1 MFGFFRGP
9 HAGLCLRF
17 LEWQESSGRGCWW
30 QLELCVPP
38 ALLSDLGSRVLL
50 ALARFIS
57 LELSIIQ
64 TVFVTPSFHLA
75 APWRAG
81 RGESRACFK
90 WGTFK
95 TSGWFLFRNVSRL
108 LHELFCFLG
117 SLHTGSF
124 WVFSVTAAP
133 KKYPG
138 SLFFFAVCLWC
149 DGFDVPVVY
158 CDASRELCCSNQK
171 IFITREQRE
180 CQGVLGRPGG
190 ISWRGEKDVRNWF

>member
-50 ALARFIS
+50 ALAHFIS
-57 LELSIIQ
+57 LKLSFRQI
-64 TVFVTPSFHLA
+64 VFVTPSFHLA

-117 SLHTGSF
+117 SLHTGSL

-138 SLFFFAVCLWC
+138 SLFFCCVFMVWWFWCPCCLLWC
-149 DGFDVPVVY
+149 QLWAVLQQSENLYNQRTGRVPR
-158 CDASRELCCSNQK
+158 CAGEA
-171 IFITREQRE
+171 
-180 CQGVLGRPGG
+180 
-190 ISWRGEKDVRNWF
+190 WRNFLKGWKGC